1 MSSDAPSTGKV
12 LQQAEAQ
19 RPDPTWS
26 LLYRAGGWAALVY
39 VLLVVVPVVL
49 GYALDVTGSFR
60 AAFTACAAFE
70 VVALAVACFTR
81 ESGGRAAT
89 ASGSGGSC

>member
-1 MSSDAPSTGKV
+1 MT
-12 LQQAEAQ
+12 AEA
-19 RPDPTWS
+19 RPYHWAI
-26 LLYRAGGWAALVY
+26 LAVCVLAFFVGGL
-39 VLLVVVPVVL
+39 VVPVVL
-49 GYALDVTGSFR
+49 GYALDLTGSFR

-89 ASGSGGSC
+89 VSGSGGSC